1 MNDMKGV
8 DSQCRAFQA
17 AVDVL
22 GRPWNALIL
31 NVLQAGPLRFSALSA
46 AARGPGDKI
55 LSARLKE
62 LERSGLVVRT
72 VEPGPPVRVT
82 YALTSAGQGFADVAT
97 AIERWGRCLD
107 EAEKPKGKAPQLR
120 RARKAS

>member
-1 MNDMKGV
+1 MKAV

-17 AVDVL
+17 AVEVL

-31 NVLQAGPLRFSALSA
+31 NVLQSGPLRFSELSA
-46 AARGPGDKI
+46 SARGPGDKI

-72 VEPGPPVRVT
+72 VVPGPPVRVT
-82 YALTSAGQGFADVAT
+82 YELTSAGQGFAEVAA

-107 EAEKPKGKAPQLR
+107 AVERPKGKAPPR
-120 RARKAS
+120 RATR